1 MSLSFCWLIICMHLI
16 NFSFGISILYSSISD
31 LRISQSYEIIKLQ
44 DLLAKN
50 SFTNIGS
57 VIRYRDFTSFLK
69 SINNKF
75 RATSPSFLCCLCC
88 SAWILLSKSMTVETC
103 VLHQGKWVDFLD
115 KVKKP
120 NKRQIS

>member
-1 MSLSFCWLIICMHLI
+1 MKRTIDVLVLLLANHMHASYQFLIW
-16 NFSFGISILYSSISD
+16 NFD
-31 LRISQSYEIIKLQ
+31 LVFEYLQLTNKSSYEIIKLQ

-75 RATSPSFLCCLCC
+75 RATSPSFLCCYAAPHGYFYQNL
-88 SAWILLSKSMTVETC
+88 
-103 VLHQGKWVDFLD
+103 
-115 KVKKP
+115 
-120 NKRQIS
+120 